1 MYITTNPALCKSGN
15 RLQLELL
22 TFGFAAVDPDW
33 SGNVV
38 LPVYSRLYYITDGD
52 FTIRTSEGQVIKL
65 QKGNWYLIP
74 SGCSFTY
81 HCSKTMEH
89 FHFHIKLRDFDGTDL
104 LRSCQKPL
112 CLTPDAEPDIAF
124 LTQCLTGNEI
134 SHSLRLRQTV
144 LDILIA
150 FLEKHNI
157 AIRTE
162 DYSPCIYKTLVY
174 IKQNLSMQLSISQ
187 IAENVFVSKSTLT
200 KHFQKELG
208 MTVNE
213 YICNTIM
220 AEAERLLMTSNISI
234 HDLCQKFGYGDQLY
248 FSRRFKEKFGV
259 SPRNYRKTK
268 GL

>member
-1 MYITTNPALCKSGN
+1 MHITTNPALCKSGN
-15 RLQLELL
+15 RLHLELL
-22 TFGFAAVDPDW
+22 TFGFAEVDPGW
-33 SGNVV
+33 SGSVV
-38 LPVYSRLYYITDGD
+38 LPVYSRLYYITDGA
-52 FTIRTSEGQVIKL
+52 FTIQTTDAEVVKL

-104 LRSCQKPL
+104 LRSCQRPL
-112 CLTPDAEPDIAF
+112 CLRPEEDPDQAF
-124 LTQCLTGNEI
+124 LNKCLTGSDV

-144 LDILIA
+144 LDVLIDL
-150 FLEKHNI
+150 LEKHNI
-157 AIRTE
+157 TIRTE
-162 DYSPCIYKTLVY
+162 DYSPCIYKALVY
-174 IKQNLSMQLSISQ
+174 IKQNLSMQLTISQ
-187 IAENVFVSKSTLT
+187 IAESIYVSKSTLT

-220 AEAERLLMTSNISI
+220 AAAERLLITSNISI
-234 HDLCQKFGYGDQLY
+234 HDLSQKFGFSDQLY
-248 FSRRFKEKFGV
+248 FSRRFKEKFGT
-259 SPRNYRKTK
+259 SPRNYRKIK

>member
-1 MYITTNPALCKSGN
+1 MYNTTNPALCKSGN
-15 RLQLELL
+15 RLNLELL
-22 TFGFAAVDPDW
+22 TFGFAGVDPDW

-38 LPVYSRLYYITDGD
+38 LPVYSRLYYITAGA
-52 FTIRTSEGQVIKL
+52 FTIHTTDSQVMKL
-65 QKGNWYLIP
+65 EKGNWYLIP

-81 HCSKTMEH
+81 HCSKMMEH

-104 LRSCQKPL
+104 LRGCLQPL
-112 CLTPDAEPDIAF
+112 CLKPQAEPDTAF
-124 LTQCLTGNEI
+124 LTHCLHSNTV
-134 SHSLRLRQTV
+134 SDSLRLRQTV
-144 LDILIA
+144 LDVLID
-150 FLEKHNI
+150 FLDKHNI
-157 AIRTE
+157 TIRTE
-162 DYSPCIYKTLVY
+162 DYSPCIYKALVY

-187 IAENVFVSKSTLT
+187 IAENVYVSKSTLT

-259 SPRNYRKTK
+259 SPRNYRKIK